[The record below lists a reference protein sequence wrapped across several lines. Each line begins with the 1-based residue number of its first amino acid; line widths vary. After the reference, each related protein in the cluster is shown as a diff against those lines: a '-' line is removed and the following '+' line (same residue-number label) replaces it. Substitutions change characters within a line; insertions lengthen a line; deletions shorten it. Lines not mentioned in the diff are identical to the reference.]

1 MGAKDKKALPFIPA
15 QAISRLVF
23 NLRVPDDAV
32 RRILVVVLTGGTDAS
47 ELPPAEEVVATNIL
61 DEIASYNTRYD
72 SRVKSHRDAQMR
84 YRLRLKMRDNTTD
97 EVISSDITPHHG
109 ASGDISNPSDTGTER
124 NGTDVPNIRGTVSPL
139 PPEGGNRVTVTSSR
153 FVPPSVEEAA
163 AYFAERG
170 APAGEAVRFCDFY
183 AAKGWKVG
191 RSPMKDWR
199 AAVRNWLR
207 SADSFSPGGASE
219 KKLAAAPAQ
228 AAPLPYDGIEDEAAA
243 FRARMAAEEAAAAA
257 TTEGEATP

>member
-1 MGAKDKKALPFIPA
+1 M
-15 QAISRLVF
+15 
-23 NLRVPDDAV
+23 
-32 RRILVVVLTGGTDAS
+32 
-47 ELPPAEEVVATNIL
+47 
-61 DEIASYNTRYD
+61 
-72 SRVKSHRDAQMR
+72 
-84 YRLRLKMRDNTTD
+84 
-97 EVISSDITPHHG
+97 
-109 ASGDISNPSDTGTER
+109 
-124 NGTDVPNIRGTVSPL
+124 
-139 PPEGGNRVTVTSSR
+139 TVTSSR

-199 AAVRNWLR
+199 AAVRNWMR
-207 SADSFSPGGASE
+207 SADSFSPGGAPE

-243 FRARMAAEEAAAAA
+243 FRARLAAEDAAAAA

>member
-1 MGAKDKKALPFIPA
+1 MGGKKQTLRFLPA

-23 NLRVPDDAV
+23 NLRMPDDAV
-32 RRILVVVLTGGTDAS
+32 RRILVVALSGGDDAT
-47 ELPPAEEVVATNIL
+47 ELPPAEEVVATTIL
-61 DEIASYNTRYD
+61 DEIASYDARYKRD
-72 SRVKSHRDAQMR
+72 VENHRARQKA
-84 YRLRLKMRDNTTD
+84 YKARLRQGVTQGDATGDGVTVADGHL
-97 EVISSDITPHHG
+97 
-109 ASGDISNPSDTGTER
+109 ASVTEGDAGDGGTER

-153 FVPPSVEEAA
+153 FVPPSVEEAS

-199 AAVRNWLR
+199 AAVRNWMR
-207 SADSFSPGGASE
+207 SADSFSPGGAPE
-219 KKLAAAPAQ
+219 KKSAAAPAQ
-228 AAPLPYDGIEDEAAA
+228 AAALPYDGIEDEAAA
-243 FRARMAAEEAAAAA
+243 FRARLAAEEAAAAA